1 MMNNKILYLAIAVL
15 LGIILLQKFNGA
27 EAVPPKVDTFYQS
40 VVLTDTIKAKPITL
54 IKTELDTQ
62 WLETIK
68 YVSDSNYPKLLEEY
82 QALAEKYSTKK
93 VYQSVFDVKYG
104 KIKVIDT
111 IGHNSLIN
119 SNLELD
125 IDIPEKIIVKPA
137 PPVRQLYVGVGII
150 GAQSKGVTGGFV
162 GGLYKD
168 RKDRVFGA
176 NIGVYDD
183 KLYYGVSN
191 YWKIKK

>member
-1 MMNNKILYLAIAVL
+1 MNNKILYLAIAVL
-15 LGIILLQKFNGA
+15 LGIVLLQKFNGA

-62 WLETIK
+62 WLEKIN

-104 KIKVIDT
+104 ISFI
-111 IGHNSLIN
+111 NLIN
-119 SNLELD
+119 VFDCLNVIPNHLLFELC
-125 IDIPEKIIVKPA
+125 
-137 PPVRQLYVGVGII
+137 
-150 GAQSKGVTGGFV
+150 
-162 GGLYKD
+162 
-168 RKDRVFGA
+168 
-176 NIGVYDD
+176 
-183 KLYYGVSN
+183 VSN
-191 YWKIKK
+191 TIL